1 MFILDP
7 WWNPAAEAQAIDR
20 THRIG
25 QTKNVMVYR
34 LISSGTIEE
43 KVLALQDRK
52 RDLFT
57 QVVDDGGAL
66 SGALTADD
74 LRGLFVGDDDD

>member
-1 MFILDP
+1 
-7 WWNPAAEAQAIDR
+7 
-20 THRIG
+20 
-25 QTKNVMVYR
+25 MVYR
-34 LISSGTIEE
+34 LISAGTIEE

-66 SGALTADD
+66 SGALTAEDI
-74 LRGLFVGDDDD
+74 RGLFSGDDDA